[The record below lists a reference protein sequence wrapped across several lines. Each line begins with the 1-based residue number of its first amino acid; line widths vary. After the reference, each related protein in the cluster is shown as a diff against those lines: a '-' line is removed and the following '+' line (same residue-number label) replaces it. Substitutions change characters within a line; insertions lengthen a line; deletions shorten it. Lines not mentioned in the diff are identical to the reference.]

1 MDGGYMD
8 PLKVL
13 VADDHRLFRQ
23 GLISLM
29 STREDL
35 VQIVGEATSA
45 REAILMAEKIRPDV
59 ILMDIYMPDGDGLEA
74 TKEIRQ
80 RMPEVSI
87 VILTSS
93 DDTKHL
99 YEAIQLGASGYLLKT
114 LDAEE
119 LFDLLECVAQGEV
132 AITRA
137 MATRLLYNLSRSE
150 RKSEANGDDLTNREM
165 DVLHLVAKGA
175 TNPQIATELN
185 ITVNTVKVHLRNI
198 LSKLHVDNRT
208 QAATRALE
216 KGLVETDGEY
226 SFSSSG

>member
-1 MDGGYMD
+1 MD

-13 VADDHRLFRQ
+13 VVDDHRLFRQ

-35 VQIVGEATSA
+35 VKVVGEATSA
-45 REAILMAEKIRPDV
+45 QEAVLMAEKVRPDV
-59 ILMDIYMPDGDGLEA
+59 ILMDIYMPQSDGLQA
-74 TKEIRQ
+74 TRELRQ
-80 RMPEVSI
+80 LLPEVAI

-93 DDTKHL
+93 DDDEHL
-99 YEAIQLGASGYLLKT
+99 YEAIQLGAAGYLLKT

-119 LFDLLECVAQGEV
+119 LFDLLECVAHGEV

-137 MATRLLYNLSRSE
+137 MATRLLYHLSRTD
-150 RKSEANGDDLTNREM
+150 RGPGANGDELTSREM

-175 TNPQIATELN
+175 TNPQIASQLN

-198 LSKLHVDNRT
+198 LSKLNVENRT
-208 QAATRALE
+208 QAATLAIER
-216 KGLVETDGEY
+216 GLVNSEG
-226 SFSSSG
+226 

>member
-1 MDGGYMD
+1 MD
-8 PLKVL
+8 PLKVM
-13 VADDHRLFRQ
+13 VVDDHSLFRQ

-35 VQIVGEATSA
+35 VKVVGEATSA
-45 REAILMAEKIRPDV
+45 QEAVCMAERLRPDV
-59 ILMDIYMPDGDGLEA
+59 ILMDIYMPRGDGLQA
-74 TKEIRQ
+74 TRELRQ

-93 DDTKHL
+93 DDDKHL
-99 YEAIQLGASGYLLKT
+99 YEAIQLGAAGYLLKT

-119 LFDLLECVAQGEV
+119 LFDLLECVAHGEV

-137 MATRLLYNLSRSE
+137 MATRLLYSLSRTDRESG
-150 RKSEANGDDLTNREM
+150 ANGDDLTSREM

-175 TNPQIATELN
+175 TNPQIASQLN

-198 LSKLHVDNRT
+198 LSKLNVENRT
-208 QAATRALE
+208 QAATLAIE
-216 KGLVETDGEY
+216 KGLVNSEG
-226 SFSSSG
+226 

>member
-1 MDGGYMD
+1 MD

-13 VADDHRLFRQ
+13 VVDDHRLFRQ

-35 VQIVGEATSA
+35 VKVVGEATSA
-45 REAILMAEKIRPDV
+45 QEAVLMAEKVRPDV
-59 ILMDIYMPDGDGLEA
+59 ILMDIYMPQSDGLQA
-74 TKEIRQ
+74 TRELRQ
-80 RMPEVSI
+80 LLPEVAI

-93 DDTKHL
+93 DDDEHL
-99 YEAIQLGASGYLLKT
+99 YEAIQLGAAGYLLKT

-119 LFDLLECVAQGEV
+119 LFDLLECVAHGEV

-137 MATRLLYNLSRSE
+137 MATRLLYHLSRTD
-150 RKSEANGDDLTNREM
+150 RGPGANGDELTSREM

-175 TNPQIATELN
+175 TNPQIAIQLN

-198 LSKLHVDNRT
+198 LSKLNVENRT
-208 QAATRALE
+208 QAATLAIER
-216 KGLVETDGEY
+216 GLVNSEG
-226 SFSSSG
+226 

>member
-1 MDGGYMD
+1 MNGGKEFMN

-13 VADDHRLFRQ
+13 VVDDHRLFRQ

-35 VQIVGEATSA
+35 VDVVGEATSA
-45 REAILMAEKIRPDV
+45 QEAMYMAEAMRPDV
-59 ILMDIYMPDGDGLEA
+59 ILMDIYMPHGDGLQA
-74 TKEIRQ
+74 TKELRQ
-80 RMPEVSI
+80 RFPEISI

-93 DDTKHL
+93 DDDDHL
-99 YEAIQLGASGYLLKT
+99 YEAIHLGAAGYLLKT

-119 LFDLLECVAQGEV
+119 LFDLLECVADGEV

-137 MATRLLYNLSRSE
+137 MATRLLYHLSSVDRESD
-150 RKSEANGDDLTNREM
+150 AFGNDLTSRET

-175 TNPQIATELN
+175 TNPQIASQLN

-198 LSKLHVDNRT
+198 LSKLHVENRT
-208 QAATRALE
+208 QAATLAIER
-216 KGLVETDGEY
+216 GLVDAEGP
-226 SFSSSG
+226 